1 MLMCITVQI
10 IDTLHP
16 ESSAACWNFLQFSAS
31 LSQIW
36 PHSEKLRS
44 DSVML
49 CCFSLLEAS
58 SPVCPALHH
67 TALHPPALDVPP
79 LYLLVTFSPSPLVC
93 VPFSLFFPPF
103 SLFSSSWCKLLRR
116 HIRLLP
122 SDSAQKSAV
131 ALMILPF
138 PPFFFFLFNSAALT
152 DCCDWDVS
160 DSSLLQRYVSFLPP
174 LCD

>member
-1 MLMCITVQI
+1 MLMCSTVQL

-16 ESSAACWNFLQFSAS
+16 ESSAACWNCLQFSAS
-31 LSQIW
+31 LSQIR
-36 PHSEKLRS
+36 PETEKLRS

-49 CCFSLLEAS
+49 CCFSLPEAS

-79 LYLLVTFSPSPLVC
+79 LYLLSTFSPSPLVC
-93 VPFSLFFPPF
+93 APF
-103 SLFSSSWCKLLRR
+103 SLFSPFLFVFMQLVQRLRR

-122 SDSAQKSAV
+122 SDSAQKNAV

-138 PPFFFFLFNSAALT
+138 PPFFF
-152 DCCDWDVS
+152 
-160 DSSLLQRYVSFLPP
+160 LP
-174 LCD
+174 L

>member
-1 MLMCITVQI
+1 MLMCSTVRI

-16 ESSAACWNFLQFSAS
+16 ESSAACRNFPQFSAS

-36 PHSEKLRS
+36 PETEKLRS
-44 DSVML
+44 DSVMP
-49 CCFSLLEAS
+49 CCFSLPEAS
-58 SPVCPALHH
+58 SPVSPALHH

-79 LYLLVTFSPSPLVC
+79 LYPLSTFSPSPLVC
-93 VPFSLFFPPF
+93 APFSFFPPF
-103 SLFSSSWCKLLRR
+103 LFVFIQLVQRLRR

-122 SDSAQKSAV
+122 SDSAQKNAA

-138 PPFFFFLFNSAALT
+138 LFFFFFLLFNSAALT

-160 DSSLLQRYVSFLPP
+160 DSSLLQRYV
-174 LCD
+174 